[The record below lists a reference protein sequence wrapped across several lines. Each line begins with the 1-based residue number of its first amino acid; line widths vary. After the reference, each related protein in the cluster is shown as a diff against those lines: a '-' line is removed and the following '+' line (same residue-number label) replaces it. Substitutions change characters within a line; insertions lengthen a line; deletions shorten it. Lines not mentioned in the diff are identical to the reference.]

1 MEIIYTFGSNCL
13 FSRMKKYEKIRAMMQ
28 SKVKGSQDPTKH
40 LDGMASHK
48 YKKMSEILNELF
60 SIRAKMDDKIGARDL
75 MS

>member
-1 MEIIYTFGSNCL
+1 
-13 FSRMKKYEKIRAMMQ
+13 MMQ